1 MSDCFAR
8 YAVPDILTSSKDSGF
23 ERALSGIISVAVVR
37 LQIANFDPLEF
48 PMTTS
53 FRLTPQMHLRRPQDF
68 ERVYGSGERAGDGHL
83 LVFAFRNKL
92 DVSRAGLSV
101 SKKHGSAVRRN
112 VKRRRLREAFR
123 LLQHDIPIGMD
134 LILIPRQ
141 RDDSTLADF
150 QASLKSI
157 ANRLAR
163 KLFRPPQTQLN
174 VHPDPPPDSQLQTE
188 GDGK

>member
-1 MSDCFAR
+1 MLF
-8 YAVPDILTSSKDSGF
+8 
-23 ERALSGIISVAVVR
+23 
-37 LQIANFDPLEF
+37 QIANLISLEVL
-48 PMTTS
+48 MTTS
-53 FRLTPQMHLRRPQDF
+53 FRLTPSMHLRRPQDF
-68 ERVYGSGERAGDGHL
+68 ERVYGAGERAGDGHL

-123 LLQHDIPIGMD
+123 LLQHDIPKGMD

-163 KLFRPPQTQLN
+163 KLFRPSQPQPIVSPET
-174 VHPDPPPDSQLQTE
+174 PPESSAQTE
-188 GDGK
+188 GEGK